1 MKKKLILD
9 KKTITQLS
17 EKEQSKILGGEAWTT
32 SFGSCTGGL
41 CCSPQ
46 PTLSQLNLC
55 TSDRLPN
62 GCPKDPTP
70 TPTPAQ

>member
-17 EKEQSKILGGEAWTT
+17 EKEQAKVLGGEAWTT

-41 CCSPQ
+41 CCSPPPQ
-46 PTLSQLNLC
+46 NTVATVC
-55 TSDRLPN
+55 DPN
-62 GCPKDPTP
+62 GCPHDPTP
-70 TPTPAQ
+70 TPTPPPIPEV